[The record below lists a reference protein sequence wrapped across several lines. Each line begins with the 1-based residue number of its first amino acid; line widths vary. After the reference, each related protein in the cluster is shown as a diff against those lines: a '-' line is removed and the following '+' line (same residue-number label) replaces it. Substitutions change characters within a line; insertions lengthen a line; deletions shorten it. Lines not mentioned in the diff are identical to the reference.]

1 MSSPGLRERKK
12 QKTRWSIQEHALRLF
27 QEQGYEQTTVD
38 QIAAAAE
45 ISPST
50 FFRYFKTKEDVVI
63 EDEYDPL
70 LLRLLAGQPADRP
83 VLAALRDVVTTVLG
97 QLSKDESDRL
107 YQRTKLQ
114 LSVPALRARMI
125 DGFTG
130 NLDML
135 TGAIAERTGRAP
147 DDPNVR
153 IFVGALVGAMLVA
166 IISWAEAGATDN
178 LGEVLDRALAY
189 LEDGLPLQAQ
199 SKPSPSELPDR
210 ATPSGSGARSAAR
223 TERR

>member
-70 LLRLLAGQPADRP
+70 LLRLLAAEPSAEP
-83 VLAALRDVVTTVLG
+83 PLAALRRALTAAFSQIGPQEMAMV
-97 QLSKDESDRL
+97 
-107 YQRTKLQ
+107 YQRTRLM
-114 LSVPALRARMI
+114 LGVPALRMRML
-125 DGFTG
+125 DNFTSSV
-130 NLDML
+130 DML
-135 TGAIAERTGRAP
+135 STAVAARTGR
-147 DDPNVR
+147 DGRDLEVR
-153 IFVGALVGAMLVA
+153 AFAGAVTGALTAA
-166 IISWAEAGATDN
+166 IFAWVDGDGEQH
-178 LGEVLDRALAY
+178 LGELIDRALAHM
-189 LEDGLPLQAQ
+189 ESGLTL
-199 SKPSPSELPDR
+199 
-210 ATPSGSGARSAAR
+210 
-223 TERR
+223 

>member
-70 LLRLLAGQPADRP
+70 LLKLLAEQPPGRSP
-83 VLAALRDVVTTVLG
+83 LAALREVMRTALG
-97 QLSKDESDRL
+97 AMPEEELAKV
-107 YQRTKLQ
+107 YQRTRLQ
-114 LSVPALRARMI
+114 MSVPALRMRML
-125 DGFTG
+125 DGFTA
-130 NLDML
+130 NLDL
-135 TGAIAERTGRAP
+135 LSGALAKQAGRDPDDYDVRVFAGAIT
-147 DDPNVR
+147 
-153 IFVGALVGAMLVA
+153 GAMLVA
-166 IISWAEAGATDN
+166 IYTWTQGGGKGN
-178 LGEVLDRALAY
+178 LGELLDRALGE
-189 LEDGLPLQAQ
+189 LESGLTL
-199 SKPSPSELPDR
+199 
-210 ATPSGSGARSAAR
+210 
-223 TERR
+223 

>member
-70 LLRLLAGQPADRP
+70 LLRLIAEQPTDRP
-83 VLAALRDVVTTVLG
+83 PLAALREVLKTALG
-97 QLSKDESDRL
+97 AMPAEELAKV
-107 YQRTKLQ
+107 YQRTRLQ
-114 LSVPALRARMI
+114 MSVPALRMRML
-125 DGFTG
+125 DGFTA
-130 NLDML
+130 NLDL
-135 TGAIAERTGRAP
+135 LAGAFAKQAGRDP
-147 DDPNVR
+147 DDFSVR
-153 IFVGALVGAMLVA
+153 VLAGTITGAMLVA
-166 IISWAEAGATDN
+166 IFTWVQDGGTGN
-178 LGEVLDRALAY
+178 LGELMDRALAE
-189 LEDGLPLQAQ
+189 LESGLTL
-199 SKPSPSELPDR
+199 
-210 ATPSGSGARSAAR
+210 
-223 TERR
+223 

>member
-70 LLRLLAGQPADRP
+70 LLKLIAEEPADRP
-83 VLAALRDVVTTVLG
+83 PLAALRHVLRTAFG
-97 QLSKDESDRL
+97 GMSADEL
-107 YQRTKLQ
+107 AKVYQRTKLQ
-114 LSVPALRARMI
+114 MSVPALRMRML
-125 DGFTG
+125 DGFSG

-135 TGAIAERTGRAP
+135 A
-147 DDPNVR
+147 
-153 IFVGALVGAMLVA
+153 GALAKQAGRDADDYEMRVFAGAVTGVMLVA
-166 IISWAEAGATDN
+166 IFAWVQGGGTGN
-178 LGEVLDRALAY
+178 LADLMDRALAH
-189 LEDGLPLQAQ
+189 LESL
-199 SKPSPSELPDR
+199 
-210 ATPSGSGARSAAR
+210 
-223 TERR
+223 

>member
-70 LLRLLAGQPADRP
+70 LLKLIAGQPADRP
-83 VLAALRDVVTTVLG
+83 PIAALREVMRLAFG
-97 QLSKDESDRL
+97 QLAPDEL
-107 YQRTKLQ
+107 GKVYQRTKLQ
-114 LSVPALRARMI
+114 MSVPALRMRML

-135 TGAIAERTGRAP
+135 AGAFAAQAGRDAR
-147 DDPNVR
+147 DFEVR
-153 IFVGALVGAMLVA
+153 VLAGAVTGAMLVA
-166 IISWAEAGATDN
+166 IFSWAEAGGGSN
-178 LGEVLDRALAY
+178 LGELIDRALAQ
-189 LEDGLPLQAQ
+189 LESGLP
-199 SKPSPSELPDR
+199 E
-210 ATPSGSGARSAAR
+210 
-223 TERR
+223 